1 MHKQIW
7 LQHLDLQRII
17 SAVAPRLTHFEAQE
31 IAGAS
36 YFDAKTQR
44 IELIIFE
51 SLGCCQQDLEFLRQE
66 YGQHYFL
73 FHSVSEII
81 RSNLNRC
88 VKVS

>member
-1 MHKQIW
+1 MQKEIW
-7 LQHLDLQRII
+7 LQHLDLQRIV
-17 SAVAPRLTHFEAQE
+17 SVAKRQAKHFQLEE
-31 IAGAS
+31 LAGAS

-51 SLGCCQQDLEFLRQE
+51 SLGCCQQDIELLKQE

-73 FHSVSEII
+73 FHSVSEIV